1 MVMTTEV
8 MMMMMKTANDVIT
21 PKTNSNNGSH
31 PSSINCWSTLLQQ
44 ATLNVIMAE
53 KRKAGV
59 TDSSRLNFVM
69 SDGVTVVACRY
80 VWPKGQVAAS
90 MYYNEGTAFQRVR
103 SATRAVASSNCA
115 RSSSVKGEWTHDKKQ
130 QHHMMTMHSQ
140 LHCCTLEH
148 NKRKQ
153 TATKSNTP
161 STNSNTLKHT
171 RPYSNKYR

>member
-1 MVMTTEV
+1 MLDMTEV
-8 MMMMMKTANDVIT
+8 NVLVLASFIRASPPLVL
-21 PKTNSNNGSH
+21 H
-31 PSSINCWSTLLQQ
+31 Q

-80 VWPKGQVAAS
+80 VWPKGEVAAS

-115 RSSSVKGEWTHDKKQ
+115 RSSSVKGAPG
-130 QHHMMTMHSQ
+130 
-140 LHCCTLEH
+140 
-148 NKRKQ
+148 RV
-153 TATKSNTP
+153 
-161 STNSNTLKHT
+161 
-171 RPYSNKYR
+171 R